1 MDMGRP
7 SPWVLAIAASAV
19 VAPVALA
26 APRAPQ
32 VALLDTPPHRVTFA
46 LDSPDHPRLESLT
59 TFRDASVERLGPL
72 RLYTTGRYGKWIRA
86 PWQTLAW
93 LSTDAKAG
101 DEQLSDELELPR
113 AHDVSHELD
122 PAHALEI
129 DSAAAWQRLFGK
141 VARRAA
147 GFQAPLLASTGS
159 SLFTDG
165 FSGVFELPPTKP
177 VVDWRCRRRPVLFLR
192 FGAENDKF
200 ELVHCDGST
209 AFEALDRLSILA
221 RPPGVDRPA
230 GDLLPDD
237 VDDAAWSRRREWST
251 GLRVVHPRLVWVM
264 QKIADAFPWKA
275 IYIYSGYRPNAEVN
289 DGSGHQSLH
298 ASGRALDISV
308 YNVPKEELFKVCQE
322 LKDVGCGF
330 YPNLPFVHVDVRP
343 AQTGKAFWIDTSGAG
358 EPANYVDSW
367 PGVVESGGLSW
378 VPQGR

>member
-1 MDMGRP
+1 M
-7 SPWVLAIAASAV
+7 PWVLAIAVAAAITPVASA
-19 VAPVALA
+19 APHSRCAG
-26 APRAPQ
+26 APQ
-32 VALLDTPPHRVTFA
+32 VALLETPPHRVVFA
-46 LDSPDHPRLESLT
+46 LDSPDHPRLESLA
-59 TFRDASVERLGPL
+59 TFRDASIERFGPL
-72 RLYTTGRYGKWIRA
+72 RLYTTGRYGKWIQA
-86 PWQTLAW
+86 PWRTLEWSAERDPD
-93 LSTDAKAG
+93 LASEPQPTALDAPGMAS
-101 DEQLSDELELPR
+101 E
-113 AHDVSHELD
+113 D
-122 PAHALEI
+122 PGLEI
-129 DSAAAWQRLFGK
+129 DSEVDWQRLFGA
-141 VARRAA
+141 VARRVGA
-147 GFQAPLLASTGS
+147 FRAPSFASTGS

-192 FGAENDKF
+192 HGAENDKF
-200 ELVHCDGST
+200 ELVQCDGST

-221 RPPGVDRPA
+221 RPPGVDRPE

-237 VDDAAWSRRREWST
+237 VDDAAWSHRREWAS
-251 GLRVVHPRLVWVM
+251 GVRVVHPRLVWVM

-275 IYIYSGYRPNAEVN
+275 IYIYSGYRPNAEVHVAASE
-289 DGSGHQSLH
+289 GSGHQSLH

-378 VPQGR
+378 IPKG